1 MIEHAYNSGFR
12 LTVSRLIRVNVF
24 LYLSFL
30 SLRDD
35 MCLFVLRFRVQC
47 MHPFCFMSLPRFRG
61 GSMLAGAVL
70 GPVGAL
76 AGAIGGAIAGSR
88 AGAAASE
95 G

>member
-1 MIEHAYNSGFR
+1 MET
-12 LTVSRLIRVNVF
+12 TVTLQKLLSR
-24 LYLSFL
+24 S
-30 SLRDD
+30 
-35 MCLFVLRFRVQC
+35 
-47 MHPFCFMSLPRFRG
+47 PG

-95 G
+95 GPL